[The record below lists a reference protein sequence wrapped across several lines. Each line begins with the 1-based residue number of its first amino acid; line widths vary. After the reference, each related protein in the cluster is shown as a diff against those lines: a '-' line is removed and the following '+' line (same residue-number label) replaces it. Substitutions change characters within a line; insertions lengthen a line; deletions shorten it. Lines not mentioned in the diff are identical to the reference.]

1 METLLVM
8 ILAVGIGIFHNN
20 NKPTKYT
27 LNMED
32 GSYTQIILHKNSQY
46 ACPLYCE
53 ANHIHQAVICKNEK
67 QIDNNQ
73 SVYHITKKGETDL
86 GVYCSIK
93 KILSMNKLT
102 PKTAKDKLPGVVS
115 ASTEE

>member
-1 METLLVM
+1 METFLVI
-8 ILAVGIGIFHNN
+8 ILAAGIGIFHNN

-53 ANHIHQAVICKNEK
+53 ANHIHHAILCKNDIQFNK
-67 QIDNNQ
+67 HQ
-73 SVYHITKKGETDL
+73 SVYHITKKGDNDL

-93 KILSMNKLT
+93 KILSMHKF
-102 PKTAKDKLPGVVS
+102 TAKDKLPDVAS
-115 ASTEE
+115 ASTKK